1 MVLSTKSMK
10 ITFPEEQPDV
20 AKLSID
26 GNPVNYRL
34 PPATGTHSECFAD
47 TNYSDRIARA
57 AGRKIVAYIC
67 GAFVHRKGEWADQ
80 KKIRFPTLNCLR
92 APKVLTIIPQLRKFG
107 DLEGALIIDP
117 DLKGDGRGMKTKV
130 PADLSGWEVSEGG
143 ILKRNGRIL
152 VPYDKWYQEQWDE
165 DNVAV
170 IGIFE
175 GKDSAVSLNRIAK
188 DLRRRK
194 TFWKVD
200 PAEITTPEKRVPVMI
215 GYNAGR
221 LILDCTEFGCVSGC
235 AARIALS

>member
-47 TNYSDRIARA
+47 TNYSDRVARA

-80 KKIRFPTLNCLR
+80 KKIRFPTLNYLR
-92 APKVLTIIPQLRKFG
+92 APKVLTIVPKTKKFG
-107 DLEGALIIDP
+107 DLEGALIIDS
-117 DLKGDGRGMKTKV
+117 DLKGEGIAMKTEV

-165 DNVAV
+165 DNGAV
-170 IGIFE
+170 IGIFDGKE
-175 GKDSAVSLNRIAK
+175 YAISLARTAKDSGRSKL
-188 DLRRRK
+188 L
-194 TFWKVD
+194 WKVD
-200 PAEITTPEKRVPVMI
+200 PAQITTPEKRVPVVF
-215 GYNAGR
+215 GDAVG
-221 LILDCTEFGCVSGC
+221 LSLDCYGDGNGRDGC
-235 AARIALS
+235 AARVLK